1 MTFKKFS
8 EYLSKLESTSSRLAM
23 TEILSD
29 LFTHAHEDEIGS
41 MCYFLQGRVAP
52 LFEDI
57 EFGIADKF
65 MIRAVA
71 TAYGTQES
79 QILSSFKKHG
89 DLGIAAQ
96 ENYRVSLF
104 GSHAKELSVVEVFN
118 KLKELALVKGTGS
131 QEIKIGL
138 LSEILTN
145 VDALS
150 ARFIVRIPL
159 DKLRLGF
166 SEMTILDAL
175 SWMISKDKSN
185 RVKLEEA
192 YNVRPDIGSIAEIV
206 KKEGMKGLSHLSA
219 TVGAPILPALCQRIP
234 TAEEMIEKMG
244 KVAVEPKYDGERVQL
259 HYAKSKIKNQKS
271 KIDAFSRN
279 LERIESMF
287 PELQKIGDSLRC
299 ESVVLDS
306 EVVGLNP
313 KTGAFIPFQETM
325 TRKRK
330 YNISEAVE
338 SVPIV
343 FFVFDMLV
351 KDGKDLL
358 STPFCERRAILEKT
372 IVSGKL
378 LKLSPQILTDD
389 PEKIRQYHDEQRRK
403 GLEGIVVK
411 KWESP
416 YEPGRKGFSWVK
428 LKEEEGKTG
437 KLTDTI
443 DAVVMG
449 YTSGEG
455 KRTEFGIGQMLLG
468 VKKDEPR
475 SDRGEEI
482 VTVSKL
488 GSGTTEE
495 ELGILFTMLKKLRVK
510 TMPKEYALVDK
521 IYIPDFWVR
530 PSVVLEIA
538 GDDLTVSGKHG
549 AGIAVRFP
557 RLVKIREDK
566 SVREITTVKELQQMY
581 HNQSRLQREGLH
593 GGQAKI

>member
-1 MTFKKFS
+1 MTFKHFS
-8 EYLSKLESTSSRLAM
+8 EYLSKLELTSSRLAM

-29 LFTHAHEDEIGS
+29 LFTHAHENEIGYI
-41 MCYFLQGRVAP
+41 CYLLQGRVAP

-65 MIRAVA
+65 MIKALA
-71 TAYGTQES
+71 ASYGTEES
-79 QILSSFKKHG
+79 QIFSSFKKHG

-104 GSHAKELSVVEVFN
+104 GEHSKELSVADVFK

-131 QEIKIGL
+131 QDIKIGF

-150 ARFIVRIPL
+150 ARYIVRIPL

-185 RVKLEEA
+185 RVQLEEA

-206 KKEGMKGLSHLSA
+206 KKEGMNGLTHLHAS
-219 TVGAPILPALCQRIP
+219 VGAPILPALCQRIP

-244 KVAVEPKYDGERVQL
+244 KVAVEPKYDGERVQI
-259 HYAKSKIKNQKS
+259 HFVSSKFKVQSS
-271 KIDAFSRN
+271 KVSAFSRN

-287 PELQKIGDSLRC
+287 PELQDIGKSLRC

-306 EVVGLNP
+306 EVVGLSP
-313 KTGAFIPFQETM
+313 ETGAFIPFQETM

-338 SVPIV
+338 NVPIV
-343 FFVFDMLV
+343 FFVFDILV

-358 STPFCERRAILEKT
+358 SLPFSERREILKKT
-372 IVSGKL
+372 IVQGKL
-378 LKLSPQILTDD
+378 LQLSPQILTED
-389 PEKIRQYHDEQRRK
+389 PEEIRKYHDVQRKK

-443 DAVVMG
+443 DAVIMG

-455 KRTEFGIGQMLLG
+455 KRTEFGIGQVLLG
-468 VKKDEPR
+468 VQK
-475 SDRGEEI
+475 GEEI
-482 VTVSKL
+482 VSISKL
-488 GSGTTEE
+488 GSGTTEA
-495 ELGILFTMLKKLRVK
+495 ELGRLFSLLKKLRVK
-510 TMPKEYALVDK
+510 KMPKEYALVDK
-521 IYIPDFWVR
+521 IYTPDFWVS
-530 PSVVLEIA
+530 PSLVLEIA
-538 GDDLTVSGKHG
+538 GDDLTVSSKHG

-581 HNQSRLQREGLH
+581 KNQSLPQRLHKRGLR